1 MNPITKVY
9 LIRFAIRG
17 KSTPD
22 APLPKSATGPQPRD
36 PTRKK
41 MVMYAP
47 ANSFAEAEAYFWD
60 HLDLKAPMER
70 ADVSLNTIIFHQK
83 LGVSMEEE

>member
-1 MNPITKVY
+1 MNPIGKVY
-9 LIRFAIRG
+9 LARFVLRG
-17 KSTPD
+17 KGSVET
-22 APLPKSATGPQPRD
+22 APKPNAPRD

-41 MVMYAP
+41 MIMYCP

-83 LGVSMEEE
+83 LGVAMEEE